1 MSGSTVAQLPPND
14 QDPEAVRNAADDIL
28 SGSDYE
34 RAEPEW
40 LDRAWEWVLERL
52 RDLLDGLELPGLGGG
67 GAGGSSGI
75 SWLLLLIGIGLL
87 IWLIVRYR
95 RHRVPKD
102 EEPEST
108 VVLDPHRS
116 ADEWREEA
124 RRLEQLGRWDEA
136 IRAEYRAMVGD
147 LVDADLLP
155 DIPGRTAG
163 EYRQDVHRD
172 LPQHAAPFDEATDLF
187 EPVWYS
193 DVVPTQAGLTLM
205 RDLAARIDPEDPDAG
220 STVGSGSGSDLSEP
234 GAP

>member
-1 MSGSTVAQLPPND
+1 VSIAILAQLPPNE

-28 SGSDYE
+28 AGSDYE
-34 RAEPEW
+34 TAEPEW

-52 RDLLDGLELPGLGGG
+52 RDLLDGLEVPGLGGG
-67 GAGGSSGI
+67 GTGGSSGI
-75 SWLLLLIGIGLL
+75 SWLLLLIGVGLL
-87 IWLIVRYR
+87 VWLIVRYR

-102 EEPEST
+102 DEPEST

-124 RRLEQLGRWDEA
+124 RRLEELGRWDEA

-163 EYRQDVHRD
+163 EYRQDVRRD
-172 LPQHAAPFDEATDLF
+172 LPQCAAPFDEATDLF

-193 DVVPTQAGLTLM
+193 DFEPTRAGLTLM
-205 RDLAARIDPEDPDAG
+205 RDLAARIDPEGPDGG
-220 STVGSGSGSDLSEP
+220 SPVGSGADPSEA

>member
-1 MSGSTVAQLPPND
+1 MIVALADLPPNE

-28 SGSDYE
+28 SGADYE

-40 LDRAWEWVLERL
+40 LDRVWEWILERL
-52 RDLLDGLELPGLGGG
+52 RDLLDGLQVPGLGGG
-67 GAGGSSGI
+67 GTGGSSGI
-75 SWLLLLIGIGLL
+75 SWLLMLIGVALL
-87 IWLIVRYR
+87 VWLVVRYR

-102 EEPEST
+102 DEPESS

-124 RRLEQLGRWDEA
+124 QRLEQLGRWDEA
-136 IRAEYRAMVGD
+136 IRAEYRALVGD

-163 EYRQDVHRD
+163 EYRRDVHRD
-172 LPQHAAPFDEATDLF
+172 LPQCSGPFDAATDLF

-193 DVVPTQAGLTLM
+193 DLVPTRAGLTLM
-205 RDLAARIDPEDPDAG
+205 RDLAARIDPEHLDAG
-220 STVGSGSGSDLSEP
+220 PTAGSGSGSSDPEM
-234 GAP
+234 A